1 MAGQRMVIVG
11 AGQAGSDTAAALR
24 AGGFTGAV
32 TLIGDEAAVPYQRP
46 PLSKA
51 YLAGR
56 TDAAGLE
63 LRPEGFY
70 GAHGIERVRRDPV
83 ARIDRDRAGVVLASG
98 RTLPY
103 DRLVLATG
111 ARPRSLPV
119 PGAGL
124 TGVQALRSLADA
136 EALRR
141 ALAGARH
148 LVVVGGGFVGLEVA
162 ATASGLGV
170 PATVVEAGA
179 RVMGRTV
186 GPEVSERLAAEH
198 RARGVELVLGREV
211 TALEGDRRGRVRV
224 VELNDGRRLP
234 ADVVVVGIGVL
245 PAVEL
250 AADAGLE
257 VGGGIV
263 VDARLRT
270 SDRAVY
276 AVGDCARFPSPY
288 APGRL
293 RLESVQN
300 ASDQA
305 RHVAGQL
312 CGAPAPYTAVPW
324 FWTEQY
330 DLRVQIAGI
339 VRAGD
344 RRVTVGDPAGR
355 FSVLCFRDGLLVG
368 AESVNRPADHM
379 ITRRLLASD
388 GPRPTPDE
396 AARPGFD
403 LKTWQAPASAQAPAQ
418 PQASTQAQAPAPA
431 PA

>member
-1 MAGQRMVIVG
+1 MAGQRVVIVG

-24 AGGFTGAV
+24 ALGFAGPV
-32 TLIGDEAAVPYQRP
+32 TLVGDEGAVPYQRP

-51 YLAGR
+51 YLAGQL
-56 TDAAGLE
+56 DAAELE
-63 LRPEGFY
+63 LRPEEFY
-70 GAHGIERVRRDPV
+70 DAHDIGRVRRDPV
-83 ARIDRDRAGVVLASG
+83 TRIDRDGRAVVLASG
-98 RTLPY
+98 RTVPY

-111 ARPRSLPV
+111 ARPRLLPV

-124 TGVQALRSLADA
+124 TGVQALRNLAEAD
-136 EALRR
+136 ALRR
-141 ALAGARH
+141 ELAGARH
-148 LVVVGGGFVGLEVA
+148 LAVIGGGFIGLELA

-170 PATVVEAGA
+170 RTAVVEAGT

-186 GPEVSERLAAEH
+186 SPEVSARLAAEH
-198 RARGVELVLGREV
+198 EAHGVELFLGREV
-211 TALEGDRRGRVRV
+211 TALEGDRDGHVRV
-224 VELNDGRRLP
+224 VELNDGRRIP

-250 AADAGLE
+250 AADAELE
-257 VGGGIV
+257 VGDGIL

-276 AVGDCARFPSPY
+276 AIGDCARFPSPHT
-288 APGRL
+288 AGRL

-305 RHVAGQL
+305 RHVAAEL
-312 CGAPAPYTAVPW
+312 CGESAPYTAVPW
-324 FWTEQY
+324 FWTDQY
-330 DLRVQIAGI
+330 DLRVQIAGL
-339 VRAGD
+339 VRAHD
-344 RRVTVGDPAGR
+344 HRVTVGDPAGR

-403 LKTWQAPASAQAPAQ
+403 LKSWSGPARVSA
-418 PQASTQAQAPAPA
+418 
-431 PA
+431 

>member
-1 MAGQRMVIVG
+1 MTGQRVVVVG
-11 AGQAGSDTAAALR
+11 AGQAGSDAAAALR
-24 AGGFTGAV
+24 ERGFTGEV
-32 TLIGDEAAVPYQRP
+32 TLVGEEGAVPYQRP

-56 TDAAGLE
+56 MDAAGLD
-63 LRPEGFY
+63 LRPEEFY
-70 GAHGIERVRRDPV
+70 SAHGIERVRQDRV
-83 ARIDRDRAGVVLASG
+83 TRIDRDAGAVVLASG

-124 TGVQALRSLADA
+124 TGVRVLRSLADA
-136 EALRR
+136 DALRR

-148 LVVVGGGFVGLEVA
+148 LAVIGGGFIGLELA

-170 PATVVEAGA
+170 RTAVVEAGT

-186 GPEVSERLAAEH
+186 GPEVSARLAAEH
-198 RARGVELVLGREV
+198 EAHGVELFLGREV
-211 TALEGDRRGRVRV
+211 TALAGDRDGHVRV
-224 VELNDGRRLP
+224 VELNDGRRIP

-245 PAVEL
+245 PEVEL

-276 AVGDCARFPSPY
+276 AIGDCARFPSPH
-288 APGRL
+288 AAGRL

-305 RHVAGQL
+305 RHVAAEL
-312 CGAPAPYTAVPW
+312 CGASAPYTAVPW
-324 FWTEQY
+324 FWTDQY
-330 DLRVQIAGI
+330 DLRVQIAGV
-339 VRAGD
+339 VRAHD
-344 RRVTVGDPAGR
+344 HRVTVGDPAGR

-368 AESVNRPADHM
+368 TESVNRPADHM

-403 LKTWQAPASAQAPAQ
+403 LKTWRAPSPVTA
-418 PQASTQAQAPAPA
+418 
-431 PA
+431 